1 MIIFSHTP
9 DDVLGTL
16 MLDGERYQMR
26 KSDSA
31 EPDVYHWHGTS
42 TGRKGW
48 VKLNGFKNTA
58 RIAAARTE
66 WYRAGGTNEKAKQL

>member
-1 MIIFSHTP
+1 
-9 DDVLGTL
+9 
-16 MLDGERYQMR
+16 MR

-31 EPDVYHWHGTS
+31 EPDVYHWQGTS
-42 TGRKGW
+42 TGRKAW

-66 WYRAGGTNEKAKQL
+66 WYRAGGTNEKVKQP

>member
-1 MIIFSHTP
+1 MIIFNHADS
-9 DDVLGTL
+9 DVLGTVTI
-16 MLDGERYQMR
+16 GQERYQLR

-31 EPDVYHWHGTS
+31 EPDVYHWQGTS
-42 TGRKGW
+42 TGRKAW